1 MIGLIENSY
10 IVGQGEHRE
19 FIIRIKDDESIF
31 ESADTV
37 LFALSNIDNEIKYS
51 YSQTFSQ
58 LTQQDGFYIFHVTL
72 DSATTLALDIARY
85 SFDVTLIK
93 QNGEKYPF
101 TNLQTLNI
109 VKTIGASITE
119 DEPDGDEDE

>member
-58 LTQQDGFYIFHVTL
+58 LTLQDGFYIFYVTL

-101 TNLQTLNI
+101 TNLQTLSI